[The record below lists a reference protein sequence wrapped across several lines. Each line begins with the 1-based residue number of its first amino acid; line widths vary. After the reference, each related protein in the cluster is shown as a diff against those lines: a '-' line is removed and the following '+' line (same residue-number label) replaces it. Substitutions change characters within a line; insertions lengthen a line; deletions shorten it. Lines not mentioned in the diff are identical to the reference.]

1 MKTFIDT
8 ADKEVLDILSFLT
21 YLRVNHIRIEN
32 PTVVNL
38 KIFNNKIAGIFFE

>member
-8 ADKEVLDILSFLT
+8 ADKEVLDILAFLT
-21 YLRVNHIRIEN
+21 YLRVNHIQIEN
-32 PTVVNL
+32 TTVVNL